1 MPRRVLAALVGC
13 WMAASAAGAEDL
25 ACVAPAKRQVVAELM
40 FGRNIGEV
48 LGVSEEAW
56 SRFVDQ
62 EVTPRFPDGL
72 TVLESYGQWRDTAS
86 GRIVREPGK
95 VLRIIL
101 GGPEDEPK
109 LAEVAAL
116 YKQRFSQQSV
126 IVMLSRACV
135 MF

>member
-1 MPRRVLAALVGC
+1 MINHAMAALLGG
-13 WMAASAAGAEDL
+13 WIMLSSAGANEL
-25 ACVAPAKRQVVAELM
+25 ACVAPAKRQVVAELL

-72 TVLESYGQWRDTAS
+72 TVLDAQGQWRDTAS

-101 GGPEDEPK
+101 GGADDEPK
-109 LAEVAAL
+109 LHEIAAL
-116 YKQRFSQQSV
+116 YKQRFKQQSV
-126 IVMLSRACV
+126 LLTLTRACV
-135 MF
+135 TF